1 MNNLIQWLINFSY
14 DHGIGIEA
22 TRKLDPDTPSQSD
35 VANRVIVINMN
46 WYNPVEIPFIY
57 AHEISHVLCGH
68 IMASPKNEIEANRKA
83 VDLLIRYCHE
93 NNIYIN
99 NSVEFCE
106 GFGIPLRLG
115 YLIEDW
121 YKVG

>member
-1 MNNLIQWLINFSY
+1 MNDLIQWLINYAY
-14 DHGIGIEA
+14 DRNVSIIA
-22 TRKLDPDTPSQSD
+22 TRQLLPNTPSQTNVS
-35 VANRVIVINMN
+35 NRVVVINMN
-46 WYNPVEIPFIY
+46 WYNPIEIPFIY
-57 AHEISHVLCGH
+57 AHEISHALCGH
-68 IMASPKNEIEANRKA
+68 VMASPKNEIEANRKA
-83 VDLLIRYCHE
+83 VDLLIRYCQE